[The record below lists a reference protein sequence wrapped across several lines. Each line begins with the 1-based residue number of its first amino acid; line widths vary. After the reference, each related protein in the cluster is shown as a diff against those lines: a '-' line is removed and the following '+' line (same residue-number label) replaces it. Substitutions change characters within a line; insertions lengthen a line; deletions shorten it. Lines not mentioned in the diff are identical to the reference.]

1 MTCCGANAV
10 TPPPG
15 MVRFCREG
23 VVEVLSRSFFSLLN
37 FFCRWG
43 GTLKRKRKKK
53 GRKNVICDGRES
65 NPGQLLG
72 RQLCSPLY
80 HQRSVGEDDFLSLLI
95 RCSELLNLAFAGGLY
110 SVSLLNKLTLQLP
123 LRTLK

>member
-1 MTCCGANAV
+1 MLWRQRRHPTAGDGPLLQGRGRRGPV
-10 TPPPG
+10 T
-15 MVRFCREG
+15 
-23 VVEVLSRSFFSLLN
+23 LLLLP
-37 FFCRWG
+37 
-43 GTLKRKRKKK
+43 LKLLLQVGWDSETEKKKK